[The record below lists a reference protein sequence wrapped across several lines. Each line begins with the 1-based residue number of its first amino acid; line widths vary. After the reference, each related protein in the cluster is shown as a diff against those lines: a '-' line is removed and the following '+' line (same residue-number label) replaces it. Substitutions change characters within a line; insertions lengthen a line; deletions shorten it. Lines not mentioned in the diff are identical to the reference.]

1 MTKTTNFFTMA
12 SLAVLLASSPLRA
25 EAADELIEL
34 NERHLELVAP
44 QELIALDTSTFLQP
58 SIPQQDLQMPA
69 PILQV
74 PRRKNALL
82 AAGLSGIIPG
92 LGHGYLGD
100 WKTAGGFMGATGV
113 GIGLSAFSGSNE
125 AFQYTNLITLQATS
139 FYGIYAAYR
148 DARLY
153 NGQIGYSYKMPTD
166 NLADLTSAPF
176 RWSVMKKPEVWGGLL
191 GSLALATAV
200 SYFFFPEKSE
210 AHVGAAISNPWFPI
224 VALPIGI
231 GEESFFRGF
240 LMPQFSEWT
249 TPWGGIAL
257 SSVVFGAM
265 HIPNA
270 LVLEPEDRN
279 SYYVASLPLITALGV
294 YCGWLTHKNHSLKES
309 VALHTWYD
317 FTIFALST
325 FANQAMIKGPTGFSI
340 SIPF

>member
-1 MTKTTNFFTMA
+1 
-12 SLAVLLASSPLRA
+12 V
-25 EAADELIEL
+25 E
-34 NERHLELVAP
+34 
-44 QELIALDTSTFLQP
+44 
-58 SIPQQDLQMPA
+58 LQMPA
-69 PILQV
+69 PIFEV

-82 AAGLSGIIPG
+82 AAGLSGLVPG
-92 LGHGYLGD
+92 LGHAYLGD
-100 WKTAGGFMGATGV
+100 WKTAGGLMGGTGL
-113 GIGLSAFSGSNE
+113 GLGLAALSESHE
-125 AFQYTNLITLQATS
+125 AFQATSLITVQATS

-148 DARLY
+148 DARIY
-153 NGQIGYSYKMPTD
+153 NGQLGYSYKMPTD
-166 NLADLTSAPF
+166 SLADLSSAPF
-176 RWSVMKKPEVWGGLL
+176 RWSVIKKPEVWGGLI

-200 SYFFFPEKSE
+200 GYFFFPEKSE
-210 AHVGAAISNPWFPI
+210 APAAAAISNPWFPI

-270 LVLEPEDRN
+270 MGLEPEDRR
-279 SYYVASLPLITALGV
+279 SYYTASLPLITALGA

-317 FTIFALST
+317 FAIFAVST

-340 SIPF
+340 SIPL